1 MQNAPHNRP
10 SYWLL
15 ILLLFGIKLIAAAA
29 AMSTPQQMKLENL
42 KYEAQKNN
50 VRAVSQHDVLGP
62 ALTSTT
68 NEVSFL
74 PVVYI
79 SIFNSVVNILRPD
92 PAIIWQAR
100 LPRVLWEICIA
111 FVAKSVNCNQSSL
124 CLLLCLMM
132 VPTALVDIFIWAPSF
147 AMFAEFESCKGGG
160 FLSRQPKICVSDYAK
175 GIGRLFVT
183 VQSLFT
189 GVFYLFTAVVAW
201 TTYAEIR
208 DSSIANKNAKAMAN
222 ALQ

>member
-1 MQNAPHNRP
+1 MQNAPHNRS

-15 ILLLFGIKLIAAAA
+15 MIILLKIVLTAAAI
-29 AMSTPQQMKLENL
+29 STPQQMKLANL
-42 KYEAQKNN
+42 KYEAQTSN
-50 VRAVSQHDVLGP
+50 VRAVSQHDVWDS

-68 NEVSFL
+68 TEVSFL

-111 FVAKSVNCNQSSL
+111 FVAKSANCKQPSVY
-124 CLLLCLMM
+124 LLLCLMM

-147 AMFAEFESCKGGG
+147 AMFADFETCTGGS
-160 FLSRQPKICVSDYAK
+160 FLSLQPKICVSDYAK
-175 GIGRLFVT
+175 GIGRLFVSNFHT
-183 VQSLFT
+183 TFN
-189 GVFYLFTAVVAW
+189 YLIPNQCT
-201 TTYAEIR
+201 
-208 DSSIANKNAKAMAN
+208 
-222 ALQ
+222 